1 MKVFVSAIFA
11 LASLAAAA
19 AAAPSQL
26 PTTMPTVGVEG
37 RIELAL
43 PGSLLQGKPVTDK
56 APLLLRVAS
65 TQPAPRREDIWY
77 DLRYM
82 GLVPG
87 AHDLKNYLVRVDG
100 SPTGDLP
107 SIPVAVLG
115 LLPEDHK
122 GELVR
127 TSSARWPF
135 FGGYRLVIGAVA
147 GLWAALLVPLI
158 VAGRKKRAK
167 IVAPP
172 PKRKTFAD
180 RLRPLIDQAARGTL
194 SIEEKG
200 KLERMLLWYW
210 QQRLDLIAD
219 SPADAIAAL
228 RRHAEAGALSRA
240 LEEWLHRRPGTSG
253 GAATTEVNALLAP
266 YRDAPD
272 PGEVREPAETAAMAA
287 GGAA

>member
-1 MKVFVSAIFA
+1 MIAICAAIF
-11 LASLAAAA
+11 LITGISAAG
-19 AAAPSQL
+19 SS

-37 RIELAL
+37 KIELAL
-43 PGSLLQGKPVTDK
+43 PGTLLQGKPVTDK

-87 AHDLKNYLVRVDG
+87 AHDLKNYLVRIDG
-100 SPTGDLP
+100 SPAGDLP

-127 TSSARWPF
+127 GGAARWPF
-135 FGGYRLVIGAVA
+135 FGGYRVVMGAVA
-147 GLWAALLVPLI
+147 GLWAALMVPLI
-158 VAGRKKRAK
+158 FWGRRKREKVVA
-167 IVAPP
+167 APP
-172 PKRKTFAD
+172 ARKTFAD

-210 QQRLDLIAD
+210 QQRLDLTAD

-228 RRHAEAGALSRA
+228 RRHDEAGALLRA

-253 GAATTEVNALLAP
+253 GAAATDVNALLAP

-272 PGEVREPAETAAMAA
+272 PGEVREPAQTAAMAA

>member
-1 MKVFVSAIFA
+1 MKAYVVAMFA
-11 LASLAAAA
+11 LASLAAA
-19 AAAPSQL
+19 PSSQL

-43 PGSLLQGKPVTDK
+43 PGTLLQGKPVTDK

-87 AHDLKNYLVRVDG
+87 AHDLKNYLVRADG
-100 SPTGDLP
+100 SPTGELP

-127 TSSARWPF
+127 TSGARWPF
-135 FGGYRLVIGAVA
+135 FGGYRLVMGAVA

-158 VAGRKKRAK
+158 VAGRKRRAK

-210 QQRLDLIAD
+210 QQRLDLTAD

-228 RRHAEAGALSRA
+228 RQHDEAGALLRA
-240 LEEWLHRRPGTSG
+240 LEEWLHRRPGTSAG
-253 GAATTEVNALLAP
+253 RAATDVNALLAP

-272 PGEVREPAETAAMAA
+272 PGEVREPTAAAAAVAA
-287 GGAA
+287 GVPA

>member
-1 MKVFVSAIFA
+1 MKVFVGVIFVA
-11 LASLAAAA
+11 LASLAAA
-19 AAAPSQL
+19 PL

-37 RIELAL
+37 KIELAL
-43 PGSLLQGKPVTDK
+43 PGTLLQGKPVTDR

-87 AHDLKNYLVRVDG
+87 AHDLKNYLVRADG
-100 SPTGDLP
+100 SPTTDLP
-107 SIPVAVLG
+107 SIPVAVHG

-127 TSSARWPF
+127 GSGARWPF
-135 FGGYRLVIGAVA
+135 FGGYRVLMGAVA
-147 GLWAALLVPLI
+147 GLWAAMMVPLI
-158 VAGRKKRAK
+158 FYRRKKRAA
-167 IVAPP
+167 IIAAPP
-172 PKRKTFAD
+172 ARKTFAD

-210 QQRLDLIAD
+210 QRRLDLTAD
-219 SPADAIAAL
+219 SPGDAIAAL
-228 RRHAEAGALSRA
+228 RRHDKAGELLRA
-240 LEEWLHRRPGTSG
+240 LEEWLHRRPGMSG
-253 GAATTEVNALLAP
+253 GAPATDVNALLAP

-272 PGEVREPAETAAMAA
+272 PGDVHEPAVAAAAAAVAA
-287 GGAA
+287 GAPA

>member
-1 MKVFVSAIFA
+1 
-11 LASLAAAA
+11 
-19 AAAPSQL
+19 
-26 PTTMPTVGVEG
+26 MPTVGVEG
-37 RIELAL
+37 KIELAL
-43 PGSLLQGKPVTDK
+43 PGTLLQGKPVTDK

-87 AHDLKNYLVRVDG
+87 AHDLKNYLVRADD
-100 SPTGDLP
+100 SPTTDLP

-127 TSSARWPF
+127 GSGARWPF
-135 FGGYRLVIGAVA
+135 FGGYRLVMGAVA

-158 VAGRKKRAK
+158 FYRRQKRV
-167 IVAPP
+167 ITVAPP
-172 PKRKTFAD
+172 PARKTFAD
-180 RLRPLIDQAARGTL
+180 RLRPLIDQAAAGTL

-210 QQRLDLIAD
+210 QRRLDLTGD

-228 RRHAEAGALSRA
+228 RRHDKAGELLRA
-240 LEEWLHRRPGTSG
+240 LEEWLHRRPGT
-253 GAATTEVNALLAP
+253 ATATDVNALLAP

-272 PGEVREPAETAAMAA
+272 PGEVREPAAASAALA
-287 GGAA
+287 GGVA

>member
-1 MKVFVSAIFA
+1 MKIFLCAIFA
-11 LASLAAAA
+11 LASTAAA
-19 AAAPSQL
+19 L

-43 PGSLLQGKPVTDK
+43 PGTLLKARPVTDK
-56 APLLLRVAS
+56 APLLLRIAS
-65 TQPAPRREDIWY
+65 TQPAPRRGDLWY

-87 AHDLKNYLVRVDG
+87 AHDLKNYLVRADG

-107 SIPVAVLG
+107 SVQVAVLG
-115 LLPEDHK
+115 LLPQDHK

-127 TSSARWPF
+127 NAGARWPF
-135 FGGYRLVIGAVA
+135 FGGYRVLMGAVA
-147 GLWAALLVPLI
+147 VLWFALLIPLI
-158 VAGRKKRAK
+158 FVGRRKRVK

-172 PKRKTFAD
+172 TARTTFAD

-210 QQRLDLIAD
+210 QQRLDLTGD

-228 RRHAEAGALSRA
+228 RRHQQAGELLRA
-240 LEEWLHRRPGTSG
+240 LEEWLHRRPGT
-253 GAATTEVNALLAP
+253 AMTTDVNALLAP
-266 YRDAPD
+266 YREVVD
-272 PGEVREPAETAAMAA
+272 PGEVRAPALPAGAAVAA
-287 GGAA
+287 GGIA